1 MRIIIFVFTLCLF
14 ENINAQ
20 SEPQFY
26 IDSEVRT
33 RRMSLSTY
41 AQPMVLFRRIGA
53 DLNGTRPQVN
63 STFRTGPNL
72 DAGISVDFNLGSLRI
87 GTGIG
92 HLWVNYSVNDDII
105 MNTVSTSA
113 RYLSIPFRAGL
124 VTTLNDRV
132 SLEVWPQ
139 VIYRQA
145 ISYEKDWLID
155 MVPNYR
161 EVIWSAGLNVGP
173 SITVTEYLRWTMLAV
188 IDYGFND
195 LETFSSDGVVELPIF
210 VGIRTGLRLSI

>member
-1 MRIIIFVFTLCLF
+1 MRIIILVFAFCLF

-26 IDSEVRT
+26 LDSEVRT
-33 RRMSLSTY
+33 RRISLSTY
-41 AQPMVLFRRIGA
+41 SQPMALFRRIGA
-53 DLNGTRPQVN
+53 DLNGTRPDVN
-63 STFRTGPNL
+63 STFRTGLNL
-72 DAGISVDFNLGSLRI
+72 DAGISLDFNLGSLRI
-87 GTGIG
+87 GAGIA
-92 HLWVNYSVNDDII
+92 HSWINYSVNDVSG
-105 MNTVSTSA
+105 NVSTSA

-124 VTTLNDRV
+124 VTTLNDRI

-173 SITVTEYLRWTMLAV
+173 SITVTEYLRWTIMGV
-188 IDYGFND
+188 IDYGFSD
-195 LETFSSDGVVELPIF
+195 LEADGVVELPIF
-210 VGIRTGLRLSI
+210 IGIRTGLRFSI